1 MKYLT
6 PKGEKKKAE
15 QELASM
21 DIVTSSVQEQL
32 EEKYT
37 PTFIEI
43 LKRLA
48 YEISVVGL
56 PVPEA
61 CIYVGVEYERLKV
74 AMAEDPLIERLI
86 KTKDIEYKRNLMVAV
101 SEKARTDDKTG
112 QWLLQSRYPDE
123 FNPRK
128 GTGKMRDD
136 DGEDLLGIAMEFIQR
151 SGDNQPLVTERSGKA
166 FLLKKSS
173 HSSEDNAATI
183 AKISSIL
190 K

>member
-6 PKGEKKKAE
+6 PKEEKKRAE

-32 EEKYT
+32 EKKYT

-61 CIYVGVEYERLKV
+61 CMYVGVEYERLKV

-112 QWLLQSRYPDE
+112 QWILQSRYPDE

-128 GTGKMRDD
+128 GSARNNDD
-136 DGEDLLGIAMEFIQR
+136 SEDLLGIAMEFIQK

-166 FLLKKSS
+166 FLVKKSS

-183 AKISSIL
+183 AKINSIL